1 MWDEENRIQEIHD
14 NGRTSE
20 YKYNDAGERVIKRTE
35 QGETAYVNQF
45 WTIRNKSVGTKHVF
59 VGETRIASKVVPG
72 SANVDPGDLFGTTL
86 GPWAKQPG
94 NGKKTIQNP
103 HYAGN
108 KMPANLAE
116 DNFVFFYHPDH
127 LGSTE
132 YVTDA
137 AGELYEHVQ
146 YFPFGETWVSE
157 HKNTE
162 KLPYL
167 FTSKELDEE
176 TELYYF
182 GARYYDPRTSVWQSA
197 DPAIEDYL
205 SGQPSDG
212 VYASANFAAYTYAW
226 ANPLMLTD
234 PNGAWVIQHGRD
246 RRRTEQTRTALAQFV
261 GKYGVVHAVRHGY
274 DTRFVVTQTKAQ
286 RRALLSARRGMAIG
300 YLIAITK
307 DKQVVHLIENV
318 TTSRDPRRPDTK
330 AVRARDDS
338 MKSDYSVAESGG
350 ASTETDPKNKKTGA
364 PMMYGNRRMASVSV
378 IDYNILN
385 EKSKRAQQQ
394 GDPGYTAGE
403 AVWHEV
409 LLHGTVGL
417 DEGRAM
423 QWENKLLRRN
433 PPRQH
438 DLYE

>member
-1 MWDEENRIQEIHD
+1 MPYKKTSYANSYAYTSGHPHAPTKIGDFAYSYDKNGNQTGWDDLTSGQKRVIVWDEENRIQEIHD
-14 NGRTSE
+14 NGRTSH

-72 SANVDPGDLFGTTL
+72 SANVDPGDFFGTTL

-137 AGELYEHVQ
+137 SGELYEHVQ

-182 GARYYDPRTSVWQSA
+182 GARYYDPRTSVWQSTDSKLEDFGYFGVYRPENLNLFA
-197 DPAIEDYL
+197 YSIQNPIRMVDPDGRDWKDVVRGIAGGFVDANTLSQAHDAFYKNSVAAAKDPEHYRLGYSAGSFGATVQGFYEAGFGL
-205 SGQPSDG
+205 SGE
-212 VYASANFAAYTYAW
+212 AFA
-226 ANPLMLTD
+226 
-234 PNGAWVIQHGRD
+234 H
-246 RRRTEQTRTALAQFV
+246 
-261 GKYGVVHAVRHGY
+261 
-274 DTRFVVTQTKAQ
+274 
-286 RRALLSARRGMAIG
+286 
-300 YLIAITK
+300 
-307 DKQVVHLIENV
+307 
-318 TTSRDPRRPDTK
+318 
-330 AVRARDDS
+330 
-338 MKSDYSVAESGG
+338 
-350 ASTETDPKNKKTGA
+350 
-364 PMMYGNRRMASVSV
+364 
-378 IDYNILN
+378 
-385 EKSKRAQQQ
+385 
-394 GDPGYTAGE
+394 
-403 AVWHEV
+403 
-409 LLHGTVGL
+409 
-417 DEGRAM
+417 
-423 QWENKLLRRN
+423 
-433 PPRQH
+433 
-438 DLYE
+438 